1 MSAGKKAGM
10 DMTQGTIW
18 NKILLFA
25 LPLAA
30 SSMLQQLF
38 NSVDTAVVGRFASSE
53 ALAAVGSN
61 GSLISLMINLF
72 IGISLGAN
80 VVIAKYIGQKSE
92 ENVQAA
98 VHTAIVVALISGVFV
113 MIFGQLIAK
122 PVLTL
127 MGTPDDVIDLAVQ
140 YLRIYLLGMPFIM
153 LYDFG
158 SSILR
163 SIGDSKRPL
172 YSLIAAGIINTG
184 LNLLLVIVF
193 QMSVAGVAIA
203 TVISNLTSASIVMYI
218 LMHETS
224 VIRIDRKQLK
234 IVPKELK
241 KILVIGIP
249 AGLQGMMFSIANVC
263 IQSAINSFGSDAI
276 AGSAA
281 ALNYEFFAYFVVNAF
296 AQATVTFTSQNF
308 GAGEPKR
315 CRKIF
320 HTSMVLSLVCCGLLS
335 LVFVV
340 WRNFFLQIYT
350 TDPAVL
356 LYAKQRIVIATTLEC
371 LTSVY
376 EISAGAM
383 RGLAQSGPLPHRE
396 AVFTMP
402 VTKPCFGVAYREEP
416 LAEGDIK
423 RELLLDMLGDLVVGG
438 LTKLYRRLY
447 DEALVNPE
455 FSGDFIAVRGA
466 CAVAFTGESD
476 TPREVVDLLQAEIE
490 RMRRDGVDPEVFMLV
505 KNQMYGE
512 LLGDV
517 EAVDDAAEEA
527 AAACL
532 KGRTLADEIAALAEL
547 TVDDANALLRTA
559 LREENRAYVQI
570 DPAEA

>member
-184 LNLLLVIVF
+184 
-193 QMSVAGVAIA
+193 VAIA

-263 IQSAINSFGSDAI
+263 IQSAINSFGADAI

-320 HTSMVLSLVCCGLLS
+320 HTAMVLSLVCCGLLS
-335 LVFVV
+335 LVFVL

-383 RGLAQSGPLPHRE
+383 RGLGRSLTPALITFLGSCVLRLIWIATACKMVHEFWVLLIIYPISW
-396 AVFTMP
+396 V
-402 VTKPCFGVAYREEP
+402 VTGLIMMIAYE
-416 LAEGDIK
+416 IVKK
-423 RELLLDMLGDLVVGG
+423 RVL
-438 LTKLYRRLY
+438 
-447 DEALVNPE
+447 
-455 FSGDFIAVRGA
+455 
-466 CAVAFTGESD
+466 
-476 TPREVVDLLQAEIE
+476 E
-490 RMRRDGVDPEVFMLV
+490 R
-505 KNQMYGE
+505 KW
-512 LLGDV
+512 
-517 EAVDDAAEEA
+517 A
-527 AAACL
+527 
-532 KGRTLADEIAALAEL
+532 
-547 TVDDANALLRTA
+547 
-559 LREENRAYVQI
+559 
-570 DPAEA
+570 

>member
-122 PVLTL
+122 PV
-127 MGTPDDVIDLAVQ
+127 
-140 YLRIYLLGMPFIM
+140 FIM

-281 ALNYEFFAYFVVNAF
+281 AVNYEFFAYFVVNAF

-320 HTSMVLSLVCCGLLS
+320 HTAMVLSLVCCGLLS

-383 RGLAQSGPLPHRE
+383 RGLGRSLTPALITFLGSCVLRLIWIATACKMVHEFWVLLIIYPISW
-396 AVFTMP
+396 V
-402 VTKPCFGVAYREEP
+402 VTGLIMMIAYEIVKKRVLGRS
-416 LAEGDIK
+416 LA
-423 RELLLDMLGDLVVGG
+423 
-438 LTKLYRRLY
+438 
-447 DEALVNPE
+447 
-455 FSGDFIAVRGA
+455 
-466 CAVAFTGESD
+466 
-476 TPREVVDLLQAEIE
+476 
-490 RMRRDGVDPEVFMLV
+490 
-505 KNQMYGE
+505 
-512 LLGDV
+512 
-517 EAVDDAAEEA
+517 
-527 AAACL
+527 
-532 KGRTLADEIAALAEL
+532 
-547 TVDDANALLRTA
+547 
-559 LREENRAYVQI
+559 
-570 DPAEA
+570 